1 MGSVLLDVIGEL
13 GLAIQ
18 AQAQKTRT
26 ELMIDALNVYMISA
40 GIVICTSMIP
50 STHAQGAPS
59 RWIGSWLRA
68 AE

>member
-1 MGSVLLDVIGEL
+1 MESVLLDVIGESVF
-13 GLAIQ
+13 AVQ
-18 AQAQKTRT
+18 EMRA